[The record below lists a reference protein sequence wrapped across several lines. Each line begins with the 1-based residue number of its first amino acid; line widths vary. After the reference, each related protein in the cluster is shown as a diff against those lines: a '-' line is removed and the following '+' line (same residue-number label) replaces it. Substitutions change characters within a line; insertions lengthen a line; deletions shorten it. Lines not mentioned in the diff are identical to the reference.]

1 MGIEK
6 KRKEIYVLARLREK
20 EEEELIFSMRIA
32 MVSGEILHE
41 SCHDNTKVLFR
52 RRFTTYDCNEHL

>member
-1 MGIEK
+1 M
-6 KRKEIYVLARLREK
+6 LARLREK

>member
-6 KRKEIYVLARLREK
+6 ERKEIYVLARLR

-41 SCHDNTKVLFR
+41 SCHDNTSVIFR